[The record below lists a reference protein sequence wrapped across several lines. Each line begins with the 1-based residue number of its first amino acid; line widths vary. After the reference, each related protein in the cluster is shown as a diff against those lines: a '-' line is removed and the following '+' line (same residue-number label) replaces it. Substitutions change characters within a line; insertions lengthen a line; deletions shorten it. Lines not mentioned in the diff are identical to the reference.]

1 MKKAINLITATIL
14 LLGTTFKLES
24 WPMANILLVVGS
36 VDLLIGVIFIG
47 YKENETNE
55 LTTFQNM
62 TVTLGFSTLVLG
74 TLFKFMHWPNATALQ
89 LTTVILFLIVIMLS
103 LSDKSYI
110 AKISSQFLFTA
121 MFVLC
126 LVIMLIPRN
135 SRQTNEELAN
145 HKSEKCENCQKIE
158 SDSTKNLSDTTKR

>member
-1 MKKAINLITATIL
+1 MKKAINLITVIIL

-36 VDLLIGVIFIG
+36 VGLLIGVVFIG
-47 YKENETNE
+47 YKENEANE

-62 TVTLGFSTLVLG
+62 TVTMGFSTLVLG

-103 LSDKSYI
+103 LSDKSYLN
-110 AKISSQFLFTA
+110 KISSQFLYTA

-135 SRQTNEELAN
+135 SHQTNEDLAN
-145 HKSEKCENCQKIE
+145 HKSEKCENCQKME
-158 SDSTKNLSDTTKR
+158 SNSPKTLSDTTKK

>member
-1 MKKAINLITATIL
+1 
-14 LLGTTFKLES
+14 
-24 WPMANILLVVGS
+24 
-36 VDLLIGVIFIG
+36 
-47 YKENETNE
+47 
-55 LTTFQNM
+55 
-62 TVTLGFSTLVLG
+62 
-74 TLFKFMHWPNATALQ
+74 
-89 LTTVILFLIVIMLS
+89 MLS